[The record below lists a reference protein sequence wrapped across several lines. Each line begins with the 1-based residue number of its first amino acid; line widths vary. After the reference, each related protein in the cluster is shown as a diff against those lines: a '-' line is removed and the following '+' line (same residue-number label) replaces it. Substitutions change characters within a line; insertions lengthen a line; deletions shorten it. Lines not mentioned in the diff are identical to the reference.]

1 MNLNFKKS
9 SNPFGG
15 GSNKNTKKYILIGAA
30 AVVVL
35 LIVGILVVG
44 LLGGGNTKNPED
56 NQNQVVTNPLDIKK
70 NEMYKVITQDVHI
83 GESKES
89 VIAKVGAKEENIG
102 KNYVVN
108 PNYVRIGKYDFLSSF
123 IFNNDILVAVVHE
136 RILDGTQKHSLAVEF
151 QEFSAE
157 IGEYYKLIEN
167 KEQWYNTELIY
178 DADTWNDAIVK
189 NNLELYSN
197 FENEETK
204 DYVMIVASGMNY
216 FDFLAEDRENL
227 SVGNLNLIYTSNV
240 YKDEFLGFVSL
251 ASAK

>member
-9 SNPFGG
+9 SNPFSGT
-15 GSNKNTKKYILIGAA
+15 SNKNTKKYLLIGGA
-30 AVVVL
+30 AVVAL
-35 LIVGILVVG
+35 LIVGILAVG
-44 LLGGGNTKNPED
+44 MIGRDSSGSGD
-56 NQNQVVTNPLDIKK
+56 VQNEVVTNPLDVKK

-83 GESKES
+83 GESKQS
-89 VIAKVGAKEENIG
+89 VITKVGAKEEHIG
-102 KNYVVN
+102 KNYVIN

-123 IFNNDILVAVVHE
+123 IFNEDILVAVVHE

-151 QEFSAE
+151 QEFTAE

-167 KEQWYNTELIY
+167 KEQWYNTELVY
-178 DADTWNDAIVK
+178 DADTWNDAIVQ

-216 FDFLAEDRENL
+216 FDFLASDRDTL